1 MLIILFA
8 GLSHFSQE
16 KDFRLLGGS
25 LSLEIA
31 WSWWVSLPCQLWD
44 HHQAPS
50 ASAWIGQSNGRVP
63 TLVAWDFRKKKKN
76 AIAVGKMYILKVYIS
91 WKYTVLELDY
101 GSLIHFWWINL
112 SLFNGLFTW
121 TGPHDFHKS
130 VYTNIIQ
137 TWDFKTGHSK
147 SLKFN
152 VHLINRKPIFLLFF
166 IHILKAS
173 FLDPL
178 DQVF

>member
-1 MLIILFA
+1 MM
-8 GLSHFSQE
+8 GWSPVPTV
-16 KDFRLLGGS
+16 RLPSGSIS
-25 LSLEIA
+25 LSLNRSIK
-31 WSWWVSLPCQLWD
+31 WK
-44 HHQAPS
+44 S
-50 ASAWIGQSNGRVP
+50 ANTSCLGLQK
-63 TLVAWDFRKKKKN
+63 DKEKCHCCRKD
-76 AIAVGKMYILKVYIS
+76 VIS